1 MILDFRLRKPDLPPC
16 ILTSQ
21 IGHHKWQPS
30 VFEAPERRCNFLV
43 KLDEKK
49 KIVDELKDKF
59 SKSKVVIV
67 TDYKGLD
74 VTTINSLRRE
84 LRELQVEY
92 RVVKNTLLIRATENT
107 DLAMI
112 KDNFKGPSAVAI
124 SYEDPV
130 APAKVLTDFA
140 KDHEQFDIKA
150 GVIEGRALD
159 LPAIKAL
166 SKLPSREELVGQL
179 LFVMAGVPTGLVRAL
194 SDIPRRL
201 LNVLGAVKNQKE
213 AA

>member
-1 MILDFRLRKPDLPPC
+1 
-16 ILTSQ
+16 
-21 IGHHKWQPS
+21 
-30 VFEAPERRCNFLV
+30 V

-84 LRELQVEY
+84 LRESQVEY
-92 RVVKNTLLIRATENT
+92 RVVKNTLLIRAAENT

-112 KDNFKGPSAVAI
+112 KDNFKGPSAIAI

-140 KDHEQFDIKA
+140 KDHEQLDIKA
-150 GVIEGRALD
+150 AVMEGRALG
-159 LPAIKAL
+159 LEAIKAL
-166 SKLPSREELVGQL
+166 SKLPSREEIVGQL
-179 LFVMAGVPTGLVRAL
+179 LSVMTGVPTGLVRAL
-194 SDIPRRL
+194 SDVPRRL

>member
-1 MILDFRLRKPDLPPC
+1 
-16 ILTSQ
+16 
-21 IGHHKWQPS
+21 
-30 VFEAPERRCNFLV
+30 V

-59 SKSKVVIV
+59 SKSKVVLV

-84 LRELQVEY
+84 LRESQVEY
-92 RVVKNTLLIRATENT
+92 RVVKNTLLIRAAENT
-107 DLAMI
+107 DLALI
-112 KDNFKGPSAVAI
+112 KDNFKGPSAIAI

-140 KDHEQFDIKA
+140 EDHEQLDIKA
-150 GVIEGRALD
+150 AVMGGRVLD
-159 LPAIKAL
+159 LAAIKAL
-166 SKLPSREELVGQL
+166 SKLPSREEIVGQL
-179 LFVMAGVPTGLVRAL
+179 LFIMTSIPTGLVRAL

-201 LNVLGAVKNQKE
+201 LNILVAVKDQKE

>member
-1 MILDFRLRKPDLPPC
+1 M
-16 ILTSQ
+16 
-21 IGHHKWQPS
+21 
-30 VFEAPERRCNFLV
+30 

-84 LRELQVEY
+84 LRESQVEY
-92 RVVKNTLLIRATENT
+92 RVVKNTLLIRAAENT

-112 KDNFKGPSAVAI
+112 KDNFKGPSAIAI

-140 KDHEQFDIKA
+140 KDHEQLDIKA
-150 GVIEGRALD
+150 AVMEGRALG
-159 LPAIKAL
+159 LEAIKAL
-166 SKLPSREELVGQL
+166 SKLPSREEIVGQL
-179 LFVMAGVPTGLVRAL
+179 LSVMTGVPTGLVRAL
-194 SDIPRRL
+194 SDVPRRL

>member
-1 MILDFRLRKPDLPPC
+1 M
-16 ILTSQ
+16 
-21 IGHHKWQPS
+21 
-30 VFEAPERRCNFLV
+30 

-84 LRELQVEY
+84 LRESQVEY
-92 RVVKNTLLIRATENT
+92 RVVKNTLLIRAAENT

-112 KDNFKGPSAVAI
+112 KDNFKGPSAIAI

-140 KDHEQFDIKA
+140 KDHEQLDIKA
-150 GVIEGRALD
+150 AVMEGRALG
-159 LPAIKAL
+159 LEAIKAL
-166 SKLPSREELVGQL
+166 SKLPSREEIVGQL
-179 LFVMAGVPTGLVRAL
+179 LSVMTGVPTGLVRAL

>member
-1 MILDFRLRKPDLPPC
+1 
-16 ILTSQ
+16 
-21 IGHHKWQPS
+21 
-30 VFEAPERRCNFLV
+30 V

-49 KIVDELKDKF
+49 QIVDELKDKF

-74 VTTINSLRRE
+74 VTTINSLRRK
-84 LRELQVEY
+84 LREFQVEY
-92 RVVKNTLLIRATENT
+92 RVVKNTLLTRAAESS
-107 DLAMI
+107 DLAKI
-112 KDNFKGPSAVAI
+112 KETFKGPSAIAI

-140 KDHEQFDIKA
+140 KDHAQLDIKA
-150 GVIEGRALD
+150 AVMDGRALD
-159 LPAIKAL
+159 LAAIKAL
-166 SKLPSREELVGQL
+166 SDLPSREELISQL
-179 LFVMAGVPTGLVRAL
+179 LRAMIGVPTGLVGAL

-201 LNVLGAVKNQKE
+201 LNVLGAIQHQKE